1 MRRFIFSL
9 LLLPLIGCGGG
20 TPKVKEAAPP
30 AEDSD
35 ASVIAA
41 RDQERQRRRTAAS
54 NTILTGAQGDTS
66 QASTA
71 VKSLLGA

>member
-1 MRRFIFSL
+1 MKQLILSL
-9 LLLPLIGCGGG
+9 LLLPLVGCGGG
-20 TPKVKEAAPP
+20 VPKVKEQAPP
-30 AEDSD
+30 AEESD
-35 ASVIAA
+35 AAVIAA